1 MTAGCNAQRHLPTRR
16 CRGCHT
22 RRKERE
28 KVQLPRPPHRR
39 SPQSTRARAHPT
51 AVYFS
56 PHPTVSAVITQT
68 MFFTCTH
75 ELHASTNRGRGE
87 CARHETVTLLGE
99 RSCEGW
105 KVQRERTAMHCLVSP
120 ARAVFRGCCCL
131 RDWAERAKTTHAH
144 TKQGYMQLFSF
155 SSFLLRSTATVS
167 LPRPSLIHDARP
179 IHGEPTYG
187 VIM

>member
-16 CRGCHT
+16 CRACHT

-28 KVQLPRPPHRR
+28 KVQLPWPPHCR
-39 SPQSTRARAHPT
+39 SPQSTRARTHPT

-56 PHPTVSAVITQT
+56 PHPAVSAVITQT

-99 RSCEGW
+99 GSCEGW

-120 ARAVFRGCCCL
+120 AQAVFRSCCCS
-131 RDWAERAKTTHAH
+131 RDSAERAKTTHAH
-144 TKQGYMQLFSF
+144 TQNKATCNFFPFPRFGFG
-155 SSFLLRSTATVS
+155 LL
-167 LPRPSLIHDARP
+167 PPCPSLVPH
-179 IHGEPTYG
+179 
-187 VIM
+187 

>member
-28 KVQLPRPPHRR
+28 KVQLPRPPHCR
-39 SPQSTRARAHPT
+39 SPQSTRARMHPT

-56 PHPTVSAVITQT
+56 PHPAVSAVITQT

-99 RSCEGW
+99 GSCEGW
-105 KVQRERTAMHCLVSP
+105 KVQRERTTMHCLVSP
-120 ARAVFRGCCCL
+120 AQAVFQGCCCS
-131 RDWAERAKTTHAH
+131 RDSAERAKTTHAH
-144 TKQGYMQLFSF
+144 TQNKATCNFFSF
-155 SSFLLRSTATVS
+155 SSFWLRSTATVS
-167 LPRPSLIHDARP
+167 LPRPSLIHDARDRKS
-179 IHGEPTYG
+179 
-187 VIM
+187 VV